1 MSHVTKSYRAGFLG
15 VNGYLRPGRDSQP
28 FALGLLIGAVISAV
42 LWAAIG
48 AVVVWGAPQ
57 GRLSNGID
65 HLSRMWPLSE
75 FDRRG
80 APAVRREADPAR
92 HSAER
97 PHRDCVSALLLLAD

>member
-15 VNGYLRPGRDSQP
+15 VNGCSRPGRDSQP
-28 FALGLLIGAVISAV
+28 FALGLLISAAISAA

-48 AVVVWGAPQ
+48 AVVVWGVPQ
-57 GRLSNGID
+57 GRLSSGID
-65 HLSRMWPLSE
+65 QLSRIWPLSE

-80 APAVRREADPAR
+80 VPAVRREVDTAR

-97 PHRDCVSALLLLAD
+97 PHRD

>member
-1 MSHVTKSYRAGFLG
+1 MSHVTKSYRTGFLG
-15 VNGYLRPGRDSQP
+15 VDGCSRPGRNSQP
-28 FALGLLIGAVISAV
+28 FALGLLIGAAISAV

-48 AVVVWGAPQ
+48 VVVVWGAPQ

-65 HLSRMWPLSE
+65 YLSRMWPLSE

-80 APAVRREADPAR
+80 VPAVRREAETAR

-97 PHRDCVSALLLLAD
+97 PHRD

>member
-1 MSHVTKSYRAGFLG
+1 MLNRMSHVTKSTTINAKALNNESQSF
-15 VNGYLRPGRDSQP
+15 GR
-28 FALGLLIGAVISAV
+28 GLLIAAATSAA
-42 LWAAIG
+42 LWAAFG

-80 APAVRREADPAR
+80 VPAVRREADTAR

-97 PHRDCVSALLLLAD
+97 PHRD

>member
-1 MSHVTKSYRAGFLG
+1 MLNRMSHVAKSYRRVQL
-15 VNGYLRPGRDSQP
+15 LTPRDSTNESQSVGR
-28 FALGLLIGAVISAV
+28 GLLIAAATSAV

-80 APAVRREADPAR
+80 VPAVRREADTAR
-92 HSAER
+92 HSAEG
-97 PHRDCVSALLLLAD
+97 PHRD